1 VIPALPDGLTARPLS
16 ADDAVAVAALLAA
29 AEQVDDTGE
38 YPDAED
44 VAEWWRGWGL
54 EPGRDGAVVLDPAGL
69 VVAYATVT
77 ASPTFRESLAVY
89 LEGRVRPDVRGR
101 GIGRALLAWQLE
113 RGRALH
119 AERHPEAPGALTVEV
134 PGGMP
139 SLEALVQRSGLA
151 AERWYREM
159 QRPLTDL
166 PGARPVPGID
176 IVPFTWDRDDEVR
189 RAHNAAFTRHHGSSE
204 RDPAAWGAL
213 FTGQRGFRP
222 DLSRLAVEDAVV
234 VGYVLAYVYEA
245 DTVARG
251 TREVVLGQIGVLPPA
266 RGRGV
271 ASALIAE
278 VLRAAAGSDCES
290 AGLGVDTE
298 NVTGALRLYE
308 GLGFRPVRARV
319 SWALDLQP
327 VRERGAEAAAR

>member
-1 VIPALPDGLTARPLS
+1 MIPGLPDDLTARPLS
-16 ADDAVAVAALLAA
+16 DDDAAPVAALLAA

-54 EPGRDGAVVLDPAGL
+54 DPARDGVAVLDDAGV
-69 VVAYATVT
+69 VVAYATVM
-77 ASPTFRESLAVY
+77 ASPTFREALAVY
-89 LEGRVRPDVRGR
+89 LEGRVRPDLRGR
-101 GIGRALLAWQLE
+101 GIGRALLAWQLD
-113 RGRALH
+113 RGVALH
-119 AERHPEAPGALTVEV
+119 AERHPEAPAALTVEV

-139 SLEALVQRSGLA
+139 SLEGLVRRAGLA

-166 PGARPVPGID
+166 PDPRPVAGAEL
-176 IVPFTWDRDDEVR
+176 VPFTWDRDDEVR

-204 RDPAAWGAL
+204 RNPEAWRAL

-222 DLSRLAVEDAVV
+222 ELSRLSVEDGVV

-245 DTVARG
+245 DTAARG
-251 TREVVLGQIGVLPPA
+251 TREVVLGQIGVLPQA

-271 ASALIAE
+271 ATALIAD
-278 VLRAAAGSDCES
+278 VLRAAAERDCQG
-290 AGLGVDTE
+290 AALGVDTE

-308 GLGFRPVRARV
+308 SVGFRAVRTRV
-319 SWALDLQP
+319 SWSRALPPSQA
-327 VRERGAEAAAR
+327 RGA

>member
-1 VIPALPDGLTARPLS
+1 VASLSALPEGLTARPLS
-16 ADDAVAVAALLAA
+16 TDDAVAVAALLAA

-54 EPGRDGAVVLDPAGL
+54 EPARDGLAVCDPAGVL
-69 VVAYATVT
+69 VAYATVT
-77 ASPTFRESLAVY
+77 ASPTFREALAVY
-89 LEGRVRPDVRGR
+89 LEGRVRPDLRER
-101 GIGRALLAWQLE
+101 GIGRALLAWQLD
-113 RGRALH
+113 RGTALH
-119 AERHPEAPGALTVEV
+119 AERHPEALGALTVEV

-139 SLEALVQRSGLA
+139 SLEALVRRAGLQ

-166 PGARPVPGID
+166 PEARTVPGVD
-176 IVPFTWDRDDEVR
+176 IVAFTSDRDDEVR

-204 RDPAAWGAL
+204 RDAEAWAAL

-222 DLSRLAVEDAVV
+222 DLSRLALEDGAV
-234 VGYVLAYVYEA
+234 VGYVLSYVYEA
-245 DTVARG
+245 DTAARG

-278 VLRAAAGSDCES
+278 VLATAAGSDCQS

-308 GLGFRPVRARV
+308 GLGFRSVRSRV
-319 SWALDLQP
+319 SWTLDLPAVAQL
-327 VRERGAEAAAR
+327 RA

>member
-1 VIPALPDGLTARPLS
+1 MILPGGLTARPLS
-16 ADDAVAVAALLAA
+16 ADDAVAAAALLAA

-54 EPGRDGAVVLDPAGL
+54 EPGRDGLAVCDPAGL
-69 VVAYATVT
+69 VVAYATVM
-77 ASPTFRESLAVY
+77 ASPTFRDAFAVY
-89 LEGRVRPDVRGR
+89 LEGRVRPDLRGR
-101 GIGRALLAWQLE
+101 GIGRALLAWQLD
-113 RGRALH
+113 RGTALH

-139 SLEALVQRSGLA
+139 SLEGLVRRAGLE

-159 QRPLTDL
+159 QRPLTVL
-166 PGARPVPGID
+166 PETRQVPGLD
-176 IVPFTWDRDDEVR
+176 VVPFTWDRDDEVR

-204 RDPAAWGAL
+204 RDAEAWGAL

-222 DLSRLAVEDAVV
+222 DLSRLAVEDGAV
-234 VGYVLAYVYEA
+234 VGYVLSYVYEA
-245 DTVARG
+245 DTAARG
-251 TREVVLGQIGVLPPA
+251 SREVVLGQIGVLPPA

-278 VLRAAAGSDCES
+278 VLATAARSDCAS
-290 AGLGVDTE
+290 AGLGVDTD

-308 GLGFRPVRARV
+308 CLGFRPVRSRV
-319 SWALDLQP
+319 SWTLDLP
-327 VRERGAEAAAR
+327 AVAEVPA

>member
-1 VIPALPDGLTARPLS
+1 MILPDGLTARPLAA
-16 ADDAVAVAALLAA
+16 ADSVAVAALLAA

-54 EPGRDGAVVLDPAGL
+54 DPGRDGLAVCDPAGL

-77 ASPTFRESLAVY
+77 APQTFRDAFTVY

-101 GIGRALLAWQLE
+101 GIGRALLAWQLD
-113 RGRALH
+113 RGAALH

-134 PGGMP
+134 PGGMR
-139 SLEALVQRSGLA
+139 SLEALVRRAGLE

-166 PGARPVPGID
+166 PETRPVAGID
-176 IVPFTWDRDDEVR
+176 IVPFTGDRDDEVR
-189 RAHNAAFTRHHGSSE
+189 LAHNAAFRRHHGSSE
-204 RDPAAWGAL
+204 RDAEAWGAL

-222 DLSRLAVEDAVV
+222 DLSRLAIEDGVV
-234 VGYVLAYVYEA
+234 VGYVLSYVYEA
-245 DTVARG
+245 DTAARG
-251 TREVVLGQIGVLPPA
+251 SRQVVLGQIGVLPPA

-278 VLRAAAGSDCES
+278 VLATAARSDCES

-308 GLGFRPVRARV
+308 GLGFRAVRARV
-319 SWALDLQP
+319 SWTLNRSP
-327 VRERGAEAAAR
+327 VAQLRAWDSAGH

>member
-1 VIPALPDGLTARPLS
+1 VILPDGLTARPLS
-16 ADDAVAVAALLAA
+16 DDDAVPVAALLAA

-54 EPGRDGAVVLDPAGL
+54 DPGRDGLAVCDPAGL
-69 VVAYATVT
+69 VVAHATVM
-77 ASPTFRESLAVY
+77 AAPTFRDAFAVY

-101 GIGRALLAWQLE
+101 GVGRALLAWQLD
-113 RGRALH
+113 RGTALH

-139 SLEALVQRSGLA
+139 SLESLVRRAGLQ
-151 AERWYREM
+151 AERRYREM

-166 PGARPVPGID
+166 PEPRPVPGAN
-176 IVPFTWDRDDEVR
+176 IVPFAWDRDDEIR

-204 RDPAAWGAL
+204 RDPASWQAL

-222 DLSRLAVEDAVV
+222 DLSRLALEDGAV

-245 DTVARG
+245 DTTARG

-266 RGRGV
+266 RGRG
-271 ASALIAE
+271 AAGALIAE
-278 VLRAAAGSDCES
+278 VLQAASRSDCES

-308 GLGFRPVRARV
+308 GLGFRTVRSRV
-319 SWALDLQP
+319 SWTLDLPP
-327 VRERGAEAAAR
+327 VVERA

>member
-16 ADDAVAVAALLAA
+16 FDDDAAVAALLAA
-29 AEQVDDTGE
+29 AEQLDDTGE
-38 YPDAED
+38 YPDADD

-54 EPGRDGAVVLDPAGL
+54 EPSRDSLAVCDPAGL

-77 ASPTFRESLAVY
+77 APSTFRDAFTVY
-89 LEGRVRPDVRGR
+89 LEGRVRPDVRGN
-101 GIGRALLAWQLE
+101 GIGRALLGWQLD
-113 RGRALH
+113 RGTALH

-139 SLEALVQRSGLA
+139 SLESLVRRAGLTA
-151 AERWYREM
+151 HRWYREM

-166 PGARPVPGID
+166 PDARPIPGAD
-176 IVPFTWDRDDEVR
+176 VVPFTVDRDDEVR

-204 RDPAAWGAL
+204 RNAEAWRAL
-213 FTGQRGFRP
+213 FTGQRNFRP
-222 DLSRLAVEDAVV
+222 DLSRLAVEDGAVI
-234 VGYVLAYVYEA
+234 GYVLAYVYEA
-245 DTVARG
+245 DTAARG
-251 TREVVLGQIGVLPPA
+251 TREVVLGQIGVLPHA

-271 ASALIAE
+271 ATALIAE
-278 VLRAAAGSDCES
+278 VLQEAAGRDCQT

-308 GLGFRPVRARV
+308 GLGFRPVRSRV
-319 SWALDLQP
+319 SWTLDLPP
-327 VRERGAEAAAR
+327 VETAVAQ